1 TCSSRSS
8 ASLWSMTSA
17 DHFSLALVM
26 VDPSLYPKA
35 IMKLL
40 SALRF
45 HPFRPRHRRGNG
57 TRDIVISIGLGKED
71 RIARRIGSRIGRLPG
86 GEDHAETWPFLPR
99 FQREFRPRQAR
110 QRSVMSTWRSSIVS
124 SAATAKLSTS
134 RVRQSPYRLVPK
146 IIGATVGRQ
155 ASSYSAWVSSLT
167 RSSPSKSLPAI
178 VFPISSSLR

>member
-1 TCSSRSS
+1 SIDIAERKGSVLRRSECSAERLSDAAIFFGSSDSNTCSSRSS

-71 RIARRIGSRIGRLPG
+71 RIARRI
-86 GEDHAETWPFLPR
+86 
-99 FQREFRPRQAR
+99 
-110 QRSVMSTWRSSIVS
+110 
-124 SAATAKLSTS
+124 
-134 RVRQSPYRLVPK
+134 
-146 IIGATVGRQ
+146 
-155 ASSYSAWVSSLT
+155 
-167 RSSPSKSLPAI
+167 
-178 VFPISSSLR
+178 